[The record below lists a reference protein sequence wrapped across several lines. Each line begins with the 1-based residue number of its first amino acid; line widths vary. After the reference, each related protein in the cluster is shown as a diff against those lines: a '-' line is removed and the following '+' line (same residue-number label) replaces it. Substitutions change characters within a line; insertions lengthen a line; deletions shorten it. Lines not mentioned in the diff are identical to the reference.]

1 MEQFFSSKWFSIA
14 LNVLLCA
21 AVIIIGMR
29 MAKKQKIIADKT
41 ASYQLRAYIPTIWT
55 SLGILGTFV
64 SIVISLAIVMYLGI
78 NDINSLILNIA
89 PAFTT
94 SIIGIT
100 ASIGAS
106 LDNKQ
111 FLARIEA
118 KETDQ
123 LKQLSN
129 LITNNQDSY
138 SPEIIILD
146 ILKEIKNWQNIS
158 TEDTKKLLNELRFL
172 QADNKGVIEKHQSS
186 LEGNFSKLVN
196 NLTEESNNTRKAID
210 EAFQKQ
216 KDDFNMVVSGL
227 KSTFE
232 GTLSEQNR
240 ILENKL
246 NTLGENLRTSIE
258 SMNTRTE
265 GIINRLVDA
274 TEKTLAVESEK
285 RNNELKAFI
294 TNENKNIT
302 KFIEEQKKL
311 YNSIKQ
317 NLEDIGSDMRAL
329 FEKDVKQAIEKFAE
343 EQHQVSVETLAQWNS
358 KLVSDGNEILGKH
371 SEEMMNHLS
380 ELKGQATVTYNSFK
394 ETINGIAKTV
404 ESKLQTLY
412 DQQAGL
418 IQKTINNNQKSIDDA
433 LSENAQS
440 IEAILKANKEA
451 IRDASN
457 EIKSD
462 NDNIKTEL
470 ASAQKR
476 WKEEAV
482 NAERDHLNEIKS
494 IHTDAEKAIQEILA
508 KITSYDSSV
517 QQSVSGINSE
527 ITKSVQE
534 YEKKM
539 SEVKTFIVENHKG
552 LQDDLTNQIH
562 KAFQIKELEVACRK
576 LTDGIN
582 STINSLNKYTTE
594 ISGSLS
600 SINTALEG
608 SSKKYIDTVANSNDL
623 LTYISETLLVDKH
636 NITSVIAMLGEIDKL
651 KKAANQ
657 IEENVKRIQSMQE
670 GIKNNQTNPRKK

>member
-1 MEQFFSSKWFSIA
+1 MEQLEQFLSSKWFSIA
-14 LNVLLCA
+14 LNVLSCA
-21 AVIIIGMR
+21 AVIIIGR
-29 MAKKQKIIADKT
+29 YLAKKQKNLADST
-41 ASYQLRAYIPTIWT
+41 GSYQLRAYIPTIWT

-64 SIVISLAIVMYLGI
+64 SIAFSLFIVTILGI
-78 NDINSLILNIA
+78 DIDSLIRNIA

-94 SIIGIT
+94 SIIGII
-100 ASIGAS
+100 ASIIAS

-111 FLARIEA
+111 YLALVEGDESKKLNQLLN
-118 KETDQ
+118 KE
-123 LKQLSN
+123 
-129 LITNNQDSY
+129 IANNQESY
-138 SPEIIILD
+138 SPEIIILE
-146 ILKEIKNWQNIS
+146 ILKEIKNGQKQSERNTDKLS
-158 TEDTKKLLNELRFL
+158 DELRELKNDTKALIVAHKT
-172 QADNKGVIEKHQSS
+172 SS
-186 LEGNFSKLVN
+186 EGKFDKLV
-196 NLTEESNNTRKAID
+196 TIVEKESNSISDSIANAL
-210 EAFQKQ
+210 QKQ
-216 KDDFNMVVSGL
+216 KEDFEKTVSGL

-232 GTLSEQNR
+232 TKLSEQNG

-246 NTLGENLRTSIE
+246 NTISANLRASID
-258 SMNTRTE
+258 SMNKGTVE
-265 GIINRLVDA
+265 IINRLVDA
-274 TEKTLAVESEK
+274 LVRESEK
-285 RNNELKAFI
+285 RNYELKEFI
-294 TNENKNIT
+294 TNENQNIIE
-302 KFIEEQKKL
+302 FIEEQKKL

-317 NLEDIGSDMRAL
+317 NLENIELDMRKL
-329 FEKDVKQAIEKFAE
+329 FEEDVKRTISQFAE
-343 EQHQVSVETLAQWNS
+343 QQHR
-358 KLVSDGNEILGKH
+358 
-371 SEEMMNHLS
+371 LS
-380 ELKGQATVTYNSFK
+380 S
-394 ETINGIAKTV
+394 ETITQCNTKLITDANDYLKNHIGAMSVYLSSLDNQTKAIYSSFINTVNGIAQTV
-404 ESKLQTLY
+404 ENKLIELY
-412 DQQAGL
+412 DQQTDL
-418 IQKTINNNQKSIDDA
+418 IQETIRINKQSVGDA

-517 QQSVSGINSE
+517 QQSVSSINSE

-534 YEKKM
+534 YEKNM

-562 KAFQIKELEVACRK
+562 EAFQIKELEVACRK